1 MEPDSN
7 SNRWFK
13 RLKSGLS
20 KSSNKVV
27 SGISS
32 LFTENKLDDS
42 TLEELEDLLIKSD
55 LGVDAASEMTRN
67 LAAKKFD
74 RDINEEDIRVSF
86 ASDITNILKPFAK
99 PIKID
104 PSLKPHVV
112 LVCGVN
118 GSGKTTT
125 IGKLAQHWAR
135 EGKKVCLAAGDT
147 FRAAAIEQLQIWGQ
161 RAKVPVITHPQGSDP
176 AALAFDAVGQC
187 KEDQVDILL
196 IDTAGRLQNRAELM
210 DELAKIV
217 RVIKKQ
223 TPEAPHDCLLILDGT
238 VGQNAHSQ
246 VSTFLEMINVT
257 GLVVTK
263 LDGSARGGV
272 IVSLAKKFELPI
284 HAIGVGET
292 AQDLRAFSPE
302 VFAKS
307 LMDLD

>member
-7 SNRWFK
+7 SNGWFK

-27 SGISS
+27 SWIAS

-55 LGVDAASEMTRN
+55 LGVDAACEMTRN

-125 IGKLAQHWAR
+125 IGK
-135 EGKKVCLAAGDT
+135 
-147 FRAAAIEQLQIWGQ
+147 
-161 RAKVPVITHPQGSDP
+161 
-176 AALAFDAVGQC
+176 
-187 KEDQVDILL
+187 
-196 IDTAGRLQNRAELM
+196 
-210 DELAKIV
+210 
-217 RVIKKQ
+217 
-223 TPEAPHDCLLILDGT
+223 
-238 VGQNAHSQ
+238 
-246 VSTFLEMINVT
+246 
-257 GLVVTK
+257 
-263 LDGSARGGV
+263 
-272 IVSLAKKFELPI
+272 
-284 HAIGVGET
+284 
-292 AQDLRAFSPE
+292 
-302 VFAKS
+302 
-307 LMDLD
+307 